1 MTMMSEDE
9 VTDRADIIASSK
21 DKTIV
26 VSHKKLQMIQIK
38 VVFWS
43 ARGGECCVVY
53 VALQAHCGTP
63 QWRGSRRGEIGAY
76 VAPAVHSCCSIT
88 CH

>member
-43 ARGGECCVVY
+43 ARGGECCVLRY
-53 VALQAHCGTP
+53 ACT
-63 QWRGSRRGEIGAY
+63 
-76 VAPAVHSCCSIT
+76 
-88 CH
+88 

>member
-21 DKTIV
+21 DKTII
-26 VSHKKLQMIQIK
+26 VSHKKKQMIQFK

-43 ARGGECCVVY
+43 AWGGECCVLRY
-53 VALQAHCGTP
+53 ACT
-63 QWRGSRRGEIGAY
+63 
-76 VAPAVHSCCSIT
+76 
-88 CH
+88 

>member
-1 MTMMSEDE
+1 
-9 VTDRADIIASSK
+9 
-21 DKTIV
+21 
-26 VSHKKLQMIQIK
+26 MIQIK

-63 QWRGSRRGEIGAY
+63 QWRGSGRGEIGAY
-76 VAPAVHSCCSIT
+76 VAPVVRSCCSILLLAIEAEVIGL
-88 CH
+88 HSQV